1 MIKFNGN
8 YKLNL
13 ILELNNFCFIDG
25 DFDFKNYN
33 VWILVFVFNMEG
45 FILVIKIV
53 INCMFGY
60 NLSVCNV

>member
-25 DFDFKNYN
+25 DFDFKNYK